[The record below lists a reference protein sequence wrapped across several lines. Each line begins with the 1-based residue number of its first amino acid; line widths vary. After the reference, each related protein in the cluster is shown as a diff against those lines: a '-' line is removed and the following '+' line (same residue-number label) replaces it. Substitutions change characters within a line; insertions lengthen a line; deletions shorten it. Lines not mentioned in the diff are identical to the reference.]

1 MSLVRSLWHRLP
13 VVVRAVLTGSLLAT
27 MGTVP
32 WALLAS
38 ANQKLWP
45 SVPWAVPP
53 TLLYL
58 WLFWRYTGGAGWPRS
73 TAEARRVNRRANE
86 LSGDVWAAALIAG
99 TLGLVAVVLLLTVMG
114 RLVLLPQQ
122 QPPDVR
128 GVPVLTLFFLLL
140 TSAAVAGIV
149 EEASFRGYMQRP
161 IELRHGPV
169 VAILVMGML
178 FGLAH
183 LTHREVTVTLLPYYM
198 AAAAVYGALAFLT
211 NSILPGVVLH
221 AGGNV
226 FLGFFDLLA
235 QGPTGF
241 EVPLSPAPLIWE
253 TGADAAFWVS
263 LTFLLI
269 VTAAAVWAFLM
280 LASVAARPK
289 APGAHPSG

>member
-1 MSLVRSLWHRLP
+1 MSLVRSLWRRLP

-27 MGTVP
+27 VGTVP
-32 WALLAS
+32 WALLAA

-53 TLLYL
+53 TVLYL

-73 TAEARRVNRRANE
+73 TAEARRVNRRAND
-86 LSGDVWAAALIAG
+86 LSGDVWGAALLAG
-99 TLGLVAVVLLLTVMG
+99 TLGLVAVVLLLSVMG
-114 RLVLLPQQ
+114 RLVVLPQQ
-122 QPPDVR
+122 QLPGIAR
-128 GVPVLTLFFLLL
+128 VPAPTLFFLLI

-149 EEASFRGYMQRP
+149 EEAAFRGYMQRP

-183 LTHREVTVTLLPYYM
+183 FTHREVTVTLMPHYL
-198 AAAAVYGALAFLT
+198 AAASVYGALAYLT

-221 AGGNV
+221 AGGNA

-235 QGPTGF
+235 QGPSGF
-241 EVPLSPAPLIWE
+241 EVPVRPAPLIWE

-269 VTAAAVWAFLM
+269 VTAAAVWAYSG
-280 LASVAARPK
+280 LAKQVS
-289 APGAHPSG
+289 GAHPSR

>member
-1 MSLVRSLWHRLP
+1 MSLVLALWRRLP
-13 VVVRAVLTGSLLAT
+13 IIVRAVLTGGLLAT
-27 MGTVP
+27 VGTVP

-53 TLLYL
+53 TVLYL

-73 TAEARRVNRRANE
+73 TAEARRVNRRAND
-86 LSGDVWAAALIAG
+86 LSGDVWGAALLAG
-99 TLGLVAVVLLLTVMG
+99 TLGLVAVVLLLSVMG
-114 RLVLLPQQ
+114 RFVVLPQQ
-122 QPPDVR
+122 QLPDIAR
-128 GVPVLTLFFLLL
+128 VPALTLFFLLI

-183 LTHREVTVTLLPYYM
+183 FTHREVTVTLMPHYL
-198 AAAAVYGALAFLT
+198 AAASVYGALSYLT

-221 AGGNV
+221 AGGNA

-235 QGPTGF
+235 QGPIGF
-241 EVPLSPAPLIWE
+241 EVPLRPAPLIWE

-269 VTAAAVWAFLM
+269 VTAAAVWAYAA
-280 LASVAARPK
+280 LASVARRPK
-289 APGAHPSG
+289 VPHAHPSG